1 MDKGYLNFRL
11 KLLIIFF
18 VMISFI
24 LVIRIFYLMSVDL
37 EDYNTIDSDV
47 ISQKRGNVYDRN
59 GHLLA
64 TSDDLNSLYVNPNE
78 IKDKESVSQFLS
90 KILNIKKVEI
100 DKKLNSKKNFIW
112 IKRQITPLQVDLI
125 REREITGVYFKNEF
139 KRFYPNKNL
148 ASHIVGFCNIDNN
161 GAEGIEKSLDNIL
174 KDKNSNKENSNNKY
188 DGLSNIKLTIDSF
201 IQAVAEDTLKNSV
214 ITENAESGTLILLD
228 GKSGEILSMANY
240 PDYDPNFYS
249 SYNQRSFRNSAIFN
263 QYEPGSVFK
272 VFVMASLM
280 DAGLLTKNDYFVCK
294 GFVEL
299 NGIKVKDTGIHG
311 PVNVAGIFKYSC
323 NVGTLEAS
331 NKIDEKSFYNYLK
344 LFGFGESTGIPL
356 PGEQMGLLRDLKFWS
371 KRSMLA
377 IPIGQEISVN
387 ALQIVKA
394 STVFVNDGIMV
405 EPMIVKS
412 ILDENEK
419 TIKNYETKEIRRV
432 IKKGIS
438 KDIIKAMESATDEI
452 GGSARLLKIE
462 GINFA
467 AKSGTAEIYDQ
478 KLKKYSD
485 TQVTSSL
492 LTIFPADN
500 PRYIAYIVFHNVYHD
515 KEGRI
520 RWGGIIGAKLLNNFI
535 SKLTGYLDIETPNV
549 LKVKKSD
556 YF

>member
-1 MDKGYLNFRL
+1 MDF
-11 KLLIIFF
+11 
-18 VMISFI
+18 
-24 LVIRIFYLMSVDL
+24 
-37 EDYNTIDSDV
+37 
-47 ISQKRGNVYDRN
+47 
-59 GHLLA
+59 A
-64 TSDDLNSLYVNPNE
+64 
-78 IKDKESVSQFLS
+78 
-90 KILNIKKVEI
+90 
-100 DKKLNSKKNFIW
+100 
-112 IKRQITPLQVDLI
+112 
-125 REREITGVYFKNEF
+125 
-139 KRFYPNKNL
+139 
-148 ASHIVGFCNIDNN
+148 NIDNN

-520 RWGGIIGAKLLNNFI
+520 RWGGIIGQ
-535 SKLTGYLDIETPNV
+535 T
-549 LKVKKSD
+549 VK
-556 YF
+556 